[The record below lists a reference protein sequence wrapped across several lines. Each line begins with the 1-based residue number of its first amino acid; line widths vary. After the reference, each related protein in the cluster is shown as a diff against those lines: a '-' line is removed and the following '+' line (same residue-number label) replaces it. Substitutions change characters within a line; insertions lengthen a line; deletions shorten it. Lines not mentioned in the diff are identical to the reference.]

1 MPRANARNAMFNR
14 SRRNLARWFT
24 LSMGSIL
31 VVFSG
36 AIYYQEANK
45 NLERLDQLL
54 YKKARVMAAN
64 VEYEL
69 YQGQSRAILDSVPL
83 LGNNPPPPDSEI
95 IYARWYDRSGQL
107 KQFFGAA
114 APEQLNETWEF
125 ETIKTADNYIGA
137 KPTVTAVCSPMSY
150 RSGLCSGSI
159 NAAATQTRANVALPQ
174 SFPIRYIWLRQVTL
188 PVMHNGKAIGY
199 LQIAM
204 PMTRVQ
210 ESLRNFLLILIL
222 TVLIALGATS
232 LAGWFL
238 GGLAMRPILE
248 AYEQLQRFTANA
260 SHELRA
266 PLAAIL
272 SNAQVG
278 LLAPI
283 DDGAAQHLRLE
294 KIADVAKSMNIL
306 IGNLL
311 FLARKTGCLAPEYLK
326 EIDLT
331 DLLAE
336 LVDCQTTT
344 TAAQHLDFKSDLPF
358 EPIMVQA
365 EPDLLRQAVGNLIG
379 NACKY
384 TPAGGMVQ
392 LRLFTSSHQAIIQ
405 VEDNGIG
412 IPQEDLP
419 HIFERFYRVDKE
431 RVRETGGFGLGLAIA
446 QQIIAAHGGHLSVQS
461 EVGQGSIFQIELPLQ
476 Y

>member
-1 MPRANARNAMFNR
+1 MFDR
-14 SRRNLARWFT
+14 SRRNLARWFA
-24 LSMGSIL
+24 LAMGSIL

-36 AIYYQEANK
+36 AIYYQEANEK
-45 NLERLDQLL
+45 LERLDRLL

-64 VEYEL
+64 VEYEMERG
-69 YQGQSRAILDSVPL
+69 QGRVILDSVPL

-95 IYARWYDRSGQL
+95 AYGRWYDRSKQL

-125 ETIKTADNYIGA
+125 TTIKTADNYTGT
-137 KPTVTAVCSPMSY
+137 KP
-150 RSGLCSGSI
+150 
-159 NAAATQTRANVALPQ
+159 NV
-174 SFPIRYIWLRQVTL
+174 IWLRQVTL
-188 PVMHNGKAIGY
+188 PVTHGGRAIGY
-199 LQIAM
+199 LQIGM
-204 PMTRVQ
+204 PMTGLQ

-222 TVLIALGATS
+222 TVLIALGAIGI
-232 LAGWFL
+232 AGWFL

-248 AYEQLQRFTANA
+248 SYEQLQRFTANA

-283 DDGAAQHLRLE
+283 GDLTAKYLRLE
-294 KIADVAKSMNIL
+294 KIVDVAKLMNLL
-306 IGNLL
+306 IGDLL
-311 FLARKTGCLAPEYLK
+311 FLARQSECLLPKDLTAV
-326 EIDLT
+326 DLT
-331 DLLAE
+331 DLLGE
-336 LVDCQTTT
+336 LVDCQTTA
-344 TAAQHLDFKSDLPF
+344 TAAQHLDLKSDLPF
-358 EPIMVQA
+358 AEIVVLA
-365 EPDLLRQAVGNLIG
+365 EPDLLRQAVGNLLN

-384 TPAGGMVQ
+384 TPAGGMVN
-392 LRLFTSSHQAIIQ
+392 LRLFASGDRAIIQ

-412 IPQEDLP
+412 IPKQDLP

-446 QQIIAAHGGHLSVQS
+446 QQIIAAHGGNLSVKS
-461 EVGQGSIFQIELPLQ
+461 EVGKGSIFQIELPLRRLG
-476 Y
+476 

>member
-1 MPRANARNAMFNR
+1 MPRANARNEMFNR
-14 SRRNLARWFT
+14 SRRNLARCFT

-31 VVFSG
+31 IVFSG
-36 AIYYQEANK
+36 AIYYQEANE
-45 NLERLDQLL
+45 NLENLDQLL

-64 VEYEL
+64 IEYEL
-69 YQGQSRAILDSVPL
+69 YQGESRAILDSVPL
-83 LGNNPPPPDSEI
+83 LGNNPPPPDSQVV
-95 IYARWYDRSGQL
+95 YARWYDRTGKL

-114 APEQLNETWEF
+114 APEQLNQNWEF
-125 ETIKTADNYIGA
+125 ETIKTDNYIAA
-137 KPTVTAVCSPMSY
+137 KPTVTAVCRPMSY
-150 RSGLCSGSI
+150 GSSLCRGTLKG
-159 NAAATQTRANVALPQ
+159 APTQTTANVALPT
-174 SFPIRYIWLRQVTL
+174 SFAIHYIWLRQVTL
-188 PVMHNGKAIGY
+188 PVMHNGEAIGY

-204 PMTRVQ
+204 PMTRLQ

-232 LAGWFL
+232 IAGWFL

-272 SNAQVG
+272 SNAQVA

-283 DDGAAQHLRLE
+283 NDDAAKNLRLE
-294 KIADVAKSMNIL
+294 KIVDVAKSMNIL

-311 FLARKTGCLAPEYLK
+311 FLARRTGRLAPESLR

-331 DLLAE
+331 DLLGE
-336 LVDCQTTT
+336 LVDCQTIT
-344 TAAQHLDFKSDLPF
+344 TAAQHLDFKSDLHI
-358 EPIMVQA
+358 EPIMVKA
-365 EPDLLRQAVGNLIG
+365 DPDLLRQAVGNLLE

-384 TPAGGMVQ
+384 TPGGGMVQ
-392 LRLFTSSHQAIIQ
+392 LRLFTSFHQAIIQ

-412 IPQEDLP
+412 IPKVDLP

-446 QQIIAAHGGHLSVQS
+446 QQIIAAHGGHLSVES
-461 EVGQGSIFQIELPLQ
+461 EVGQGSIFQIELPL
-476 Y
+476 YC

>member
-1 MPRANARNAMFNR
+1 
-14 SRRNLARWFT
+14 
-24 LSMGSIL
+24 
-31 VVFSG
+31 
-36 AIYYQEANK
+36 
-45 NLERLDQLL
+45 
-54 YKKARVMAAN
+54 
-64 VEYEL
+64 
-69 YQGQSRAILDSVPL
+69 
-83 LGNNPPPPDSEI
+83 
-95 IYARWYDRSGQL
+95 
-107 KQFFGAA
+107 
-114 APEQLNETWEF
+114 
-125 ETIKTADNYIGA
+125 
-137 KPTVTAVCSPMSY
+137 MSY
-150 RSGLCSGSI
+150 GSSLCSGSI
-159 NAAATQTRANVALPQ
+159 NAAAIQTQATVALPQ
-174 SFPIRYIWLRQVTL
+174 SFAIRYVWLRQVTL
-188 PVMHNGKAIGY
+188 PVMHKGKAIGY

-204 PMTRVQ
+204 PMTRLQ
-210 ESLRNFLLILIL
+210 ESLRSFLLILIL
-222 TVLIALGATS
+222 SVLIALGATS

-283 DDGAAQHLRLE
+283 DDGAAQHSRLE

-311 FLARKTGCLAPEYLK
+311 FLARKTGRLAPESLK

-331 DLLAE
+331 DLLGE

-365 EPDLLRQAVGNLIG
+365 EPDLLRQAVGNIIS

-384 TPAGGMVQ
+384 TPAGGMVE
-392 LRLFTSSHQAIIQ
+392 LRLFTSFDRAIIQ

-461 EVGQGSIFQIELPLQ
+461 EVGQGSIFQIELPLHC
-476 Y
+476 

>member
-1 MPRANARNAMFNR
+1 MPRANARNEMFNR

-24 LSMGSIL
+24 LSMGSII

-36 AIYYQEANK
+36 AIYYQEANE
-45 NLERLDQLL
+45 NLENLDQLL

-69 YQGQSRAILDSVPL
+69 YQGQGRAMLDSVPL
-83 LGNNPPPPDSEI
+83 LGNNPPPLDSEI
-95 IYARWYDRSGQL
+95 VYARWYNEQGQL
-107 KQFFGAA
+107 KHFFCAA
-114 APEQLNETWEF
+114 APEQLNLTWEF
-125 ETIKTADNYIGA
+125 ETIKTANNYIAA
-137 KPTVTAVCSPMSY
+137 K
-150 RSGLCSGSI
+150 
-159 NAAATQTRANVALPQ
+159 ANV
-174 SFPIRYIWLRQVTL
+174 IWLRQVTL
-188 PVMHNGKAIGY
+188 PVLHNGKAIGY

-210 ESLRNFLLILIL
+210 ASLRNFLLILIL
-222 TVLIALGATS
+222 TVLIALEATS

-238 GGLAMRPILE
+238 GKLAMQPILE

-283 DDGAAQHLRLE
+283 DDGTAKHLRLE
-294 KIADVAKSMNIL
+294 KIVDVAKSMNIL

-311 FLARKTGCLAPEYLK
+311 FLARKTGRLAPESLR

-331 DLLAE
+331 DLLGE
-336 LVDCQTTT
+336 LLDCQTTT
-344 TAAQHLDFKSDLPF
+344 TAAQHLDLKSDLPF
-358 EPIMVQA
+358 EPIMVQV

-446 QQIIAAHGGHLSVQS
+446 QQIIAAHGGDLSVQS